1 MHYYYLP
8 EIDGSEGLSFV
19 IGTTNCLRESCLHK
33 AHVDVRGVSP
43 FTDTA
48 GDMLLSEI
56 SLSWLHK
63 EDANIFLAANNSTL
77 LSTHFFFFCFGIH
90 LQNLLSKSKSFSFLY
105 FSFSLNPVRSL
116 VFIFPLLFL
125 LSSCHAYYLYF
136 NASGFSV
143 AFFNNLEGPA
153 ISRR

>member
-1 MHYYYLP
+1 MLNIYLP

-63 EDANIFLAANNSTL
+63 ENANIFLAANNSTL

-105 FSFSLNPVRSL
+105 FFPFSLNSVPSL
-116 VFIFPLLFL
+116 VFTFPLLFL
-125 LSSCHAYYLYF
+125 LSSCHVYYLYS

-143 AFFNNLEGPA
+143 AFL
-153 ISRR
+153 II

>member
-56 SLSWLHK
+56 SLNWLHK
-63 EDANIFLAANNSTL
+63 EFWQPKIQHCSRPTLFLL
-77 LSTHFFFFCFGIH
+77 LWDSSPKSSSQIQILFFFVFFLFIE
-90 LQNLLSKSKSFSFLY
+90 LSSKSCFY
-105 FSFSLNPVRSL
+105 FSFALSVVVLSR
-116 VFIFPLLFL
+116 L
-125 LSSCHAYYLYF
+125 LSL
-136 NASGFSV
+136 
-143 AFFNNLEGPA
+143 L
-153 ISRR
+153 

>member
-1 MHYYYLP
+1 MHNNYQP

-63 EDANIFLAANNSTL
+63 EDDNIFLAANNSTL

-105 FSFSLNPVRSL
+105 FFPFSLNSVPSL
-116 VFIFPLLFL
+116 VFTFPLLFL
-125 LSSCHAYYLYF
+125 LSSCHVYFLYF
-136 NASGFSV
+136 NASSFYV
-143 AFFNNLEGPA
+143 TFFN
-153 ISRR
+153 IIT

>member
-1 MHYYYLP
+1 MHNNYLP

-19 IGTTNCLRESCLHK
+19 IGTTNCLRESCLHN

-77 LSTHFFFFCFGIH
+77 LSTHFFSFCFGIH
-90 LQNLLSKSKSFSFLY
+90 LQNLQSKSFSFLY
-105 FSFSLNPVRSL
+105 FFLFIELSSNSCFYFSFALSVVVLSR
-116 VFIFPLLFL
+116 L
-125 LSSCHAYYLYF
+125 LSLF
-136 NASGFSV
+136 
-143 AFFNNLEGPA
+143 
-153 ISRR
+153 

>member
-1 MHYYYLP
+1 MHNIYLP

-19 IGTTNCLRESCLHK
+19 IGTTNCLRESYLHK

-77 LSTHFFFFCFGIH
+77 LSTHFFFLLLWDSSPKSS
-90 LQNLLSKSKSFSFLY
+90 LQIQILFFFVF
-105 FSFSLNPVRSL
+105 FSFSLNRVPSL

-125 LSSCHAYYLYF
+125 LSSCHVYYLYF

-143 AFFNNLEGPA
+143 TFF
-153 ISRR
+153 

>member
-1 MHYYYLP
+1 MHNIYLP
-8 EIDGSEGLSFV
+8 EIDGSEDLSFV

-90 LQNLLSKSKSFSFLY
+90 LQNLLSKFKSFSFLY
-105 FSFSLNPVRSL
+105 FFSFSLNSVPSL

-125 LSSCHAYYLYF
+125 LSSCHVYYLYF
-136 NASGFSV
+136 NASGFLRY
-143 AFFNNLEGPA
+143 FFL
-153 ISRR
+153 II

>member
-1 MHYYYLP
+1 MHNIYLP

-19 IGTTNCLRESCLHK
+19 IGTTNCLRESCLHN

-90 LQNLLSKSKSFSFLY
+90 LQNLQSKSFSFLY
-105 FSFSLNPVRSL
+105 FFPFHWTQFQVLFLFFLCSFCCRPVTFTIFILMLL
-116 VFIFPLLFL
+116 VSPLL
-125 LSSCHAYYLYF
+125 
-136 NASGFSV
+136 
-143 AFFNNLEGPA
+143 FFNNLEGPA
-153 ISRR
+153 ISLR

>member
-1 MHYYYLP
+1 MHNNYPP

-19 IGTTNCLRESCLHK
+19 IGTTNCLRESCLHN

-90 LQNLLSKSKSFSFLY
+90 LQNLQSKSFSLLY
-105 FSFSLNPVRSL
+105 F
-116 VFIFPLLFL
+116 FPFHWTQFQLLFL
-125 LSSCHAYYLYF
+125 LFLCSFCCRPVTF
-136 NASGFSV
+136 T
-143 AFFNNLEGPA
+143 FFILMLLVSMLLFL
-153 ISRR
+153 II

>member
-1 MHYYYLP
+1 MHNIYLP
-8 EIDGSEGLSFV
+8 EIDGSEDLSFV

-77 LSTHFFFFCFGIH
+77 LSTHFFSFALGFISKIFSPNPNPFLFCIFYLFIE
-90 LQNLLSKSKSFSFLY
+90 LSSKSCFY
-105 FSFSLNPVRSL
+105 FSFALSVVVLSR
-116 VFIFPLLFL
+116 L
-125 LSSCHAYYLYF
+125 LSLF
-136 NASGFSV
+136 
-143 AFFNNLEGPA
+143 
-153 ISRR
+153 

>member
-1 MHYYYLP
+1 MHNNYLP

-19 IGTTNCLRESCLHK
+19 IGTTNCLRESCLHN

-63 EDANIFLAANNSTL
+63 EDDNIFLAANNSTL
-77 LSTHFFFFCFGIH
+77 LSTHFLFFCFGIH
-90 LQNLLSKSKSFSFLY
+90 LQSKSFSFLY
-105 FSFSLNPVRSL
+105 FFSFSLNSVPSL

-125 LSSCHAYYLYF
+125 LSSCHVYFLYF
-136 NASGFSV
+136 NASSFYV
-143 AFFNNLEGPA
+143 TFLN
-153 ISRR
+153 IIT